1 MDGPHLGVVLP
12 NYGKAFDPAR
22 LTAAAAAAEAAG
34 LDSGWMTDHVLPP
47 TRHAGIYGT
56 IAEAL
61 VTVGYLA
68 GCTSR
73 LRLGVSALIVPQR
86 EPLLTLK
93 QLVTLDVLSGGRLVT
108 AVAAGWMEEEFRTL
122 GASFPDRGRRLDD
135 WLDLVGDLLQQAP
148 GRVLADGP
156 VPIEDAWLAPGPTRP
171 EGLELWVAG
180 VSRHTLRRA
189 AKTGVWHP
197 VALPLRELRTM
208 AAAFRAEVPEGRVVL
223 RLAVAVQDRLEEEAT
238 DDRGRHMVA
247 GPARWV
253 AEQLNDYLEAGA
265 DGFVVDLDHDTA
277 GLEERIADLRR
288 RGRPDAA
295 HDDGSESAFGRRSV
309 GSDRLH
315 RSGRR

>member
-12 NYGKAFDPAR
+12 NYGQAFDPGR
-22 LTAAAAAAEAAG
+22 LAGAAAAAERAG
-34 LDSGWMTDHVLPP
+34 LDSGWMTDHVLVPS
-47 TRHAGIYGT
+47 RHAAIYGT

-61 VTVGYLA
+61 VAVGFLA
-68 GCTSR
+68 GATRR

-93 QLVTLDVLSGGRLVT
+93 QLVSLDVLSGGRLIT
-108 AVAAGWMEEEFRTL
+108 AVAAGWMEEEFATL
-122 GASFPDRGRRLDD
+122 GASFADRGRRLDQ
-135 WLDLVGDLLQQAP
+135 WLELAGELLRQAP

-156 VPIEDAWLAPGPTRP
+156 PAVSDAWLAPGPSRP

-189 AKTGVWHP
+189 ARTGVWHP
-197 VALPLRELRTM
+197 VALPLRELRSM

-223 RLAVAVQDRLEEEAT
+223 RLAVSVQDRLEEEAG

-265 DGFVVDLDHDTA
+265 DGFVVDLGHDRP
-277 GLEERIADLRR
+277 GLEDRIAAFAAEVGPLLVARR
-288 RGRPDAA
+288 PAA
-295 HDDGSESAFGRRSV
+295 TGPG
-309 GSDRLH
+309 
-315 RSGRR
+315 

>member
-56 IAEAL
+56 ITEAL

-68 GCTSR
+68 GRTSR

-93 QLVTLDVLSGGRLVT
+93 QLVSLDVLSGGRLVT

-122 GASFPDRGRRLDD
+122 GASFPDRGRCLDE

-148 GRVLADGP
+148 GRVLAEGP
-156 VPIEDAWLAPGPTRP
+156 VPIEDAWLAPAPTRP

-208 AAAFRAEVPEGRVVL
+208 ATAFRAEVPEGRVVL
-223 RLAVAVQDRLEEEAT
+223 RLAVAIQDRLDEEAT

-265 DGFVVDLDHDTA
+265 DGFVVDLDHDA
-277 GLEERIADLRR
+277 PGLEERIDGFAAEVAPMLLTTMARSRPSAD
-288 RGRPDAA
+288 
-295 HDDGSESAFGRRSV
+295 
-309 GSDRLH
+309 DR
-315 RSGRR
+315 

>member
-34 LDSGWMTDHVLPP
+34 LDSGWMTDHLLAP
-47 TRHAGIYGT
+47 TGHAGIYGT

-68 GCTSR
+68 GRTSR

-93 QLVTLDVLSGGRLVT
+93 QLVSLDVLSGGRLVT

-122 GASFPDRGRRLDD
+122 GASFPDRGRRLDE
-135 WLDLVGDLLQQAP
+135 WLDLVGELLQQAP
-148 GRVLADGP
+148 GRVLAEGP
-156 VPIEDAWLAPGPTRP
+156 VPIEDAWLAPAPTRT

-223 RLAVAVQDRLEEEAT
+223 RLAVAIQDRLDEEAT

-265 DGFVVDLDHDTA
+265 DGFVVDLDHDA
-277 GLEERIADLRR
+277 PGLEERIAGFAGEVAPMLLTRPAGQGVRR
-288 RGRPDAA
+288 R
-295 HDDGSESAFGRRSV
+295 
-309 GSDRLH
+309 
-315 RSGRR
+315 

>member
-12 NYGKAFDPAR
+12 NYGKAFDPGR

-86 EPLLTLK
+86 EPLLTFK

-108 AVAAGWMEEEFRTL
+108 AVAAGWMAEEFRTL
-122 GASFPDRGRRLDD
+122 GASFPDRGRRLDE

-148 GRVLADGP
+148 GRVLAEGP
-156 VPIEDAWLAPGPTRP
+156 VPIEDAWLAPAPTRP

-223 RLAVAVQDRLEEEAT
+223 RLAVTIQDRLEEEAT

-253 AEQLNDYLEAGA
+253 VEQLNDYLEAGA
-265 DGFVVDLDHDTA
+265 DGFVVDLGHDTA
-277 GLEERIADLRR
+277 GLEERIATFAAEVAPMLLTRPTGQGVRR
-288 RGRPDAA
+288 R
-295 HDDGSESAFGRRSV
+295 
-309 GSDRLH
+309 
-315 RSGRR
+315 

>member
-1 MDGPHLGVVLP
+1 MNGPHLGVVLP
-12 NYGKAFDPAR
+12 NYGKAFDPGR

-86 EPLLTLK
+86 EPVATLK

-122 GASFPDRGRRLDD
+122 GASFPDRGRRLDE

-148 GRVLADGP
+148 GRVLAEGP
-156 VPIEDAWLAPGPTRP
+156 VPIEDAWLAPAPTRP

-223 RLAVAVQDRLEEEAT
+223 RLAVTIQDRLEEEAT

-265 DGFVVDLDHDTA
+265 DGFVVDLGHDAA
-277 GLEERIADLRR
+277 GLEERIATFAAEVVPMLLTRPAGQGVRR
-288 RGRPDAA
+288 R
-295 HDDGSESAFGRRSV
+295 
-309 GSDRLH
+309 
-315 RSGRR
+315 

>member
-12 NYGKAFDPAR
+12 NYGEAFDPGR

-47 TRHAGIYGT
+47 SRHAGIYGT
-56 IAEAL
+56 VAEAL
-61 VTVGYLA
+61 VAVGYLA
-68 GCTSR
+68 GSTTR

-86 EPLLTLK
+86 EPLLTFK

-108 AVAAGWMEEEFRTL
+108 AVAAGWMEEEFKTL
-122 GASFPDRGRRLDD
+122 GASFPDRGRRLDE
-135 WLDLVGDLLQQAP
+135 WLDLVGDLLRQAP
-148 GRVLADGP
+148 GRVVADGP
-156 VPIEDAWLAPGPTRP
+156 VPVSDAWLAPAPTRA

-197 VALPLRELRTM
+197 VALPLRELQTM

-223 RLAVAVQDRLEEEAT
+223 RLAVTLQDRLQEEAT

-247 GPARWV
+247 GPAHWV

-265 DGFVVDLDHDTA
+265 DGFVVDLGHNTA
-277 GLEERIADLRR
+277 GLEDRIAGFAAEVAPMLLARPAGQGVRR
-288 RGRPDAA
+288 R
-295 HDDGSESAFGRRSV
+295 
-309 GSDRLH
+309 
-315 RSGRR
+315 

>member
-1 MDGPHLGVVLP
+1 
-12 NYGKAFDPAR
+12 
-22 LTAAAAAAEAAG
+22 
-34 LDSGWMTDHVLPP
+34 MTDHVLPP

-56 IAEAL
+56 ITEAL

-68 GCTSR
+68 GRTSR

-86 EPLLTLK
+86 EPVATLK
-93 QLVTLDVLSGGRLVT
+93 QLVSLDVLSGGRLVT

-122 GASFPDRGRRLDD
+122 GASFPDRGRRLDE
-135 WLDLVGDLLQQAP
+135 WLDLVGELLQQAP
-148 GRVLADGP
+148 GRVLAEGP
-156 VPIEDAWLAPGPTRP
+156 VPIEDAWLAPAPTRP

-223 RLAVAVQDRLEEEAT
+223 RLAVAIQDRLDEEAT

-265 DGFVVDLDHDTA
+265 DGFVVDLGHDTA
-277 GLEERIADLRR
+277 GLEERIATFAAEVAPMLVTRPTGEGVRR
-288 RGRPDAA
+288 R
-295 HDDGSESAFGRRSV
+295 
-309 GSDRLH
+309 
-315 RSGRR
+315 

>member
-12 NYGKAFDPAR
+12 NYGKAFDPGR

-56 IAEAL
+56 ITEAL

-68 GCTSR
+68 GRTSR

-86 EPLLTLK
+86 EPVATLK
-93 QLVTLDVLSGGRLVT
+93 QLVSLDVLSGGRLVT

-122 GASFPDRGRRLDD
+122 GASFPDRGRRLDE

-148 GRVLADGP
+148 GRVLAEGP

-223 RLAVAVQDRLEEEAT
+223 RLAVAIQDRLEEEAT

-265 DGFVVDLDHDTA
+265 DGFVVDLDHDA
-277 GLEERIADLRR
+277 PGLEERIATFAAEVAPMLLTTMARS
-288 RGRPDAA
+288 RPSA
-295 HDDGSESAFGRRSV
+295 DDR
-309 GSDRLH
+309 
-315 RSGRR
+315 

>member
-12 NYGKAFDPAR
+12 NYGKALDPGR

-86 EPLLTLK
+86 EPVATLK

-122 GASFPDRGRRLDD
+122 GGSFPDRGRRLDE

-148 GRVLADGP
+148 GRVLAEGP
-156 VPIEDAWLAPGPTRP
+156 VPIEDAWLAPAPNRP

-223 RLAVAVQDRLEEEAT
+223 RLAVTVQDRLEEEAT

-247 GPARWV
+247 GPVRWV

-265 DGFVVDLDHDTA
+265 DGFVVDLGHDAA
-277 GLEERIADLRR
+277 GLEERIATFAAEVAPMLLA
-288 RGRPDAA
+288 RP
-295 HDDGSESAFGRRSV
+295 V
-309 GSDRLH
+309 G
-315 RSGRR
+315 